1 MNNLKMETNH
11 ASSSGK
17 ISRFTLLFCI
27 LWIFF
32 CMIAFSN
39 AGSNVLLSVLA
50 LYIVGG
56 WGISWLIRLF
66 VAWRRKAKHL
76 ESKLH
81 RVYWRYWSL
90 EPVAIIIPLVLA
102 VSGVF
107 SSIRF
112 ALSEPALSRY
122 VADVRAGKVDLAF
135 EFSHPSRQVGLYCVT
150 FTDLLPDGTVRMI
163 TSSHGLMDK
172 AGFANSPQQSLP
184 KQAENSYQHIRQHWW
199 YWYESW

>member
-1 MNNLKMETNH
+1 METNH
-11 ASSSGK
+11 VNDCNK
-17 ISRFTLLFCI
+17 ISRFTLLICI

-50 LYIVGG
+50 LYFVGG
-56 WGISWLIRLF
+56 WGIIWLIRLF
-66 VAWRRKAKHL
+66 IAWRRKAKHR

-81 RVYWRYWSL
+81 KACWRYWL
-90 EPVAIIIPLVLA
+90 VEPIVIIIPLVLA

-135 EFSHPSRQVGLYCVT
+135 EFSHPPRQVGLYRVT

-172 AGFANSPQQSLP
+172 AGFANSPHRPPPRLG
-184 KQAENSYQHIRQHWW
+184 EDSYQYIQQHWW